1 MGVSICG
8 FKLVPW
14 YFVQELKIKT
24 TFQCLNWIIEQQE
37 SAAAKLS
44 FKWSGCRIWSTD
56 FQSQS
61 YLVQYCMQSLLI
73 VAFVWM
79 IGIPY
84 QKLVIQMLQT
94 RLLTQSAR

>member
-8 FKLVPW
+8 FKLLPW

-24 TFQCLNWIIEQQE
+24 TFQCLNLIIEQQE

-44 FKWSGCRIWSTD
+44 FKWSRCRIWST
-56 FQSQS
+56 
-61 YLVQYCMQSLLI
+61 VQYCMQSLLI